1 MINWKV
7 YQGFRDDKKVEEH
20 CARWSTQLR
29 RGCWVATSLS
39 RWMGCSDPQGSVCGR
54 ESINPA

>member
-54 ESINPA
+54 ESI